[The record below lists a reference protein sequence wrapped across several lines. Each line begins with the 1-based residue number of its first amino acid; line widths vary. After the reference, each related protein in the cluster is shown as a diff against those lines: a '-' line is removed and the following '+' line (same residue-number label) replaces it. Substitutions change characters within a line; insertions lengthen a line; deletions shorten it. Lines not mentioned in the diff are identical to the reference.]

1 MTAPVDIYPL
11 STAEGTAIPLEVVSP
26 TGYMFIRFSK
36 TPTNVIALP
45 ASSDMIILNSDE
57 DCILR
62 FSNNLAT
69 LPEEAKVVPDTLFLR
84 KSMQVVVY
92 PQQKFL
98 SVRRLV
104 LDGTLHLQFI
114 DTWHGL
120 ALASQYERG

>member
-11 STAEGTAIPLEVVSP
+11 STAEGTAIPLEVISP
-26 TGYMFIRFSK
+26 TGYMFIYFSS

-69 LPEEAKVVPDTLFLR
+69 FPEEAKFTPDTLYLR
-84 KSMQVVVY
+84 KNMQVVVY

-98 SVRRLV
+98 SVRRLI